1 MQSRQQQGFTLVEL
15 VVVIVILGI
24 LAATAI
30 PRYAGYTREARIASL
45 NGVAGA
51 ARSAAM
57 IVQGRYIAL
66 GNGLTPVTMLD
77 GTTVAVSTG
86 TTGGLPLADGAGIGN
101 AVSVSGFSAAAGGG
115 GYQWDFPGTAIAN
128 CNVVYTRPDAISYT
142 VTVNS
147 AGC

>member
-1 MQSRQQQGFTLVEL
+1 MHSKQQGFTLVEL

-30 PRYAGYTREARIASL
+30 PRYAGYTKEARTASL

-66 GNGLTPVTMLD
+66 GTSASPVTMLD

-86 TTGGLPLADGAGIGN
+86 STGGLPLADATGIGA
-101 AVSVSGFSAAAGGG
+101 AVSVSGFSAAAAGGG
-115 GYQWDFPGTAIAN
+115 GFQWDFPGTAIAD
-128 CNVVYTRPDAISYT
+128 CNVVYTRPDGISYV
-142 VTVNS
+142 VTVNTG
-147 AGC
+147 GC